1 MQVMGG
7 RAGGSFLHKDWMS
20 IIVVRKNG
28 EISSERRVD
37 DNLQEHRVIHLL
49 ELGVSHTW
57 LLQGHGLRIIIGIVP
72 SWMKFVMSSW

>member
-49 ELGVSHTW
+49 ELG
-57 LLQGHGLRIIIGIVP
+57 
-72 SWMKFVMSSW
+72 